1 MRSKIPGT
9 DVDNPTKEMR
19 IPNVPYLLANFG
31 AEFHKENLFGGRQQN
46 TRILFDASYI
56 HQYFYD
62 FEMSKYQERKIPTSL
77 NMDAAIEHSFCNDQW
92 VLTFKVKNVG
102 NRRILSEL
110 NRPLPGRSVAFKLR
124 YLFK

>member
-1 MRSKIPGT
+1 
-9 DVDNPTKEMR
+9 MR

-31 AEFHKENLFGGRQQN
+31 TEFHKENLFGGRQQT

-77 NMDAAIEHSFCNDQW
+77 NMDAAIEHSFCNDRG